1 MKYSAE
7 YRGAYVKFI
16 DDDNLDKFG
25 CSNFNYKDTDITVL
39 CEGHSLYDIIQDF
52 IEMVDEIIETIDNN
66 KEKN

>member
-39 CEGHSLYDIIQDF
+39 CEGHLLYDIIQDF